1 MVRLGFEAVQRGD
14 MAVFDGMTT
23 PDLVLVQPPEVPDAK
38 TYEGRNAIAES
49 MEDWPKQ
56 WEDFR
61 MDLIEIID
69 AGDEVAVSV
78 TRHRGRG
85 RESGI
90 EMDFEVSCS
99 EAATVKLARMEMFLS
114 ASRPSKPPG
123 CRSNSKYR
131 VGREAQASL
140 RMETGTI

>member
-1 MVRLGFEAVQRGD
+1 MSQEWVDLVRLGFEAIERGD

-23 PDLVLVQPPEVPDAK
+23 EDLVLVQPPEVPDTK
-38 TYEGRNAIAES
+38 TYEGRTAIVDA

-56 WEDFR
+56 WDDFR

-85 RESGI
+85 HGSGI
-90 EMDFEVSCS
+90 EMDFEVFY
-99 EAATVKLARMEMFLS
+99 VQRGRDGKLARMEMFF
-114 ASRPSKPPG
+114 SREQAL
-123 CRSNSKYR
+123 
-131 VGREAQASL
+131 EAAGL
-140 RMETGTI
+140 RG

>member
-1 MVRLGFEAVQRGD
+1 MSQEWVDLVRLGFEAIERGD
-14 MAVFDGMTT
+14 MAVYDGMTT
-23 PDLVLVQPPEVPDAK
+23 EGLVLVQPPEVPDAK
-38 TYEGRNAIAES
+38 TYEGRGAIVES
-49 MEDWPKQ
+49 LEDWPKQ

-90 EMDFEVSCS
+90 EMDFEVFYVQRGRNGRLARIDMFFSREQAL
-99 EAATVKLARMEMFLS
+99 EAAGLS
-114 ASRPSKPPG
+114 
-123 CRSNSKYR
+123 
-131 VGREAQASL
+131 E
-140 RMETGTI
+140 

>member
-1 MVRLGFEAVQRGD
+1 MSQEWVDLVRLGFEAIERGD
-14 MAVFDGMTT
+14 LAVFDGMTT
-23 PDLVLVQPPEVPDAK
+23 EDLVLVQPPEVPDAK
-38 TYEGRNAIAES
+38 TYEGPGAIVES

-90 EMDFEVSCS
+90 EMDFEVFY
-99 EAATVKLARMEMFLS
+99 VQRGRDGKLARMEMFFSREQALKAAGLS
-114 ASRPSKPPG
+114 
-123 CRSNSKYR
+123 
-131 VGREAQASL
+131 E
-140 RMETGTI
+140 

>member
-1 MVRLGFEAVQRGD
+1 MSQEWVDLVRLGFEAIERGD

-23 PDLVLVQPPEVPDAK
+23 EDLVLVQPPEVPDAK
-38 TYEGRNAIAES
+38 TYEGWNAIAES
-49 MEDWPKQ
+49 LEDWPKQ

-90 EMDFEVSCS
+90 EMDFEVFY
-99 EAATVKLARMEMFLS
+99 VQRGRDGKLARLEMFF
-114 ASRPSKPPG
+114 SREQALEAAG
-123 CRSNSKYR
+123 L
-131 VGREAQASL
+131 RE
-140 RMETGTI
+140 